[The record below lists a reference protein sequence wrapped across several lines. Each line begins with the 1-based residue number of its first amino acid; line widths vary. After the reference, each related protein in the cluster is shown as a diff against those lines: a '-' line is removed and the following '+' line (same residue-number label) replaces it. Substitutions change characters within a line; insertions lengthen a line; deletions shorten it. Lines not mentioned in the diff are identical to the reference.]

1 MLRARRPATRLR
13 RGATAVRPCMG
24 VWGAQERPQGRASRG
39 HPPHGAAEG
48 RPPKTP
54 KNGEENSRNSQRPL
68 LAENAER
75 PQRRSIIILLERRKQ
90 RKMDLAIFQDD
101 PLGLLENS
109 QVAPPTR
116 YRANRKKFFL
126 TYSRCDKTPEEIYS
140 HLSSIATIHK
150 YLIAKELHQDG
161 HPHIHAYVE
170 FVDKQDFKNFRWAD
184 FSRISS

>member
-1 MLRARRPATRLR
+1 VPDVRDVHTYPHSYTIFHSNASGPKGPRPAEAGRHGR
-13 RGATAVRPCMG
+13 KAVRVRGA
-24 VWGAQERPQGRASRG
+24 ERLVPYGG
-39 HPPHGAAEG
+39 PT
-48 RPPKTP
+48 PKTP

-116 YRANRKKFFL
+116 YRANRK
-126 TYSRCDKTPEEIYS
+126 
-140 HLSSIATIHK
+140 SSFS
-150 YLIAKELHQDG
+150 
-161 HPHIHAYVE
+161 HIHDVIRHLKRFILIYH
-170 FVDKQDFKNFRWAD
+170 QLLRY
-184 FSRISS
+184 ISI